1 MTLPVPQN
9 DNQDTGNGTQ
19 DGAPALGP
27 YATGA
32 PVYLAAGWSPIPI
45 GVGRRNQPPSGVTGA
60 KGRAVEPAD
69 VAAWMTGRG
78 GDNLGIRLPQNV
90 VGIDVD
96 CHDGKLGGEQ
106 ILVLEAAYG
115 PLPSTWHSTSR
126 TDGSKIM
133 FYRCPPHIAI
143 TLKDLAPDIELIRH
157 WYRYAAVWPSVNE
170 KSQAVYRWFR
180 PDGAVVAEGIV
191 PTREQLMPLPPS
203 WHQVKPLQLSGTGEA
218 FAGNGGGDF
227 TDPDVDAL
235 LLHGVPVGTNQ
246 DPVLRDLVWKL
257 VAAGCSDMQV
267 QLQWLAVVA
276 KTPQLGA
283 EPWTVTDFQRHL
295 RGARAKL
302 GAGEH
307 IPVGWIASLGPVGAP
322 TGEAAGDGGDG
333 VAPVDTG
340 PMPPPATP
348 MPVAR
353 RLLPELSQPVSGL
366 PLRLHWR
373 GGWLVWAGDHWQ
385 EEGAVTFG
393 NWLYQRLEHATY
405 QKPEKDGNTTDVP
418 WNPVKRTVGEVERA
432 VQALRTVEDTVET
445 GARLIDGVWVNQG
458 PDTAGMACRN
468 GVLDPASRELT
479 ASTPARLLI
488 GAMPFDYDP
497 GAECP
502 AWLEFMAQIHPD
514 DPEAVALV
522 QEWFGYV
529 VSGRTNQ
536 HKIMFLAGTPRSGKS
551 TTAKILGHLVGPGN
565 VAAPTLSSLSTQ
577 FGMSSMIG
585 RPLAVMDDVRTS
597 SKTDI
602 QVVIE
607 RLLTISGVGRLDV
620 DRKNLP
626 IWSGQLP
633 TRITIASNNLPWLTD
648 ASGAIIH
655 RLLVVDHPVTFLG
668 KEDITLEDR
677 LVQELP
683 GILNWALDGL
693 DRLTANGAFSAVAS
707 SQEAVAELHEQAN
720 PVKAFLRER
729 CELGDG
735 FQVGVEAMFLDWL
748 LWDGKVSDDRSART
762 SFGMRL
768 RGAVPGLGRER
779 STVEGDRS
787 YHYVGIRLRHALPQ
801 WAGGVPG

>member
-1 MTLPVPQN
+1 MTLPVSQN
-9 DNQDTGNGTQ
+9 DDPDTGNGTQ
-19 DGAPALGP
+19 DDVPPLGP

-60 KGRAVEPAD
+60 KGRMVEPGD

-106 ILVLEAAYG
+106 ILVLEATYG
-115 PLPSTWHSTSR
+115 PLPNTWHSTSR

-170 KSQAVYRWFR
+170 KSQAVYRWFQ
-180 PDGAVVAEGIV
+180 PDGAVVPEGIV

-203 WHQVKPLQLSGTGEA
+203 WHQVKPLQVTGTGEA

-257 VAAGCSDMQV
+257 VAAGCSDMQI

-307 IPVGWIASLGPVGAP
+307 IPVGWIASLGPVGAA
-322 TGEAAGDGGDG
+322 TDETAGEDGNG
-333 VAPVDTG
+333 VTPVDTG

-373 GGWLVWAGDHWQ
+373 GGWLAWTGNHWRQ
-385 EEGAVTFG
+385 ESPDTFG

-405 QKPEKDGNTTDVP
+405 PKTEKDGNVTQMP
-418 WNPVKRTVGEVERA
+418 WNPVRRTVGEVERA
-432 VQALRTVEDTVET
+432 VQALRTIDADVET
-445 GARLIDGVWVNQG
+445 GAALVDGVWVNQG
-458 PDTAGMACRN
+458 MDTAVIACRN
-468 GVLDPASRELT
+468 GVVDQGTRELT
-479 ASTPARLLI
+479 ASTPARLVM

-497 GAECP
+497 AAGCP
-502 AWLEFMAQIHPD
+502 AWTAFLGEVHPG
-514 DPEAVALV
+514 DPDAVALL

-529 VSGRTNQ
+529 VSGRLDHQ
-536 HKIMFLAGTPRSGKS
+536 KMMLLVGASRSGKS
-551 TTAKILGHLVGPGN
+551 TTAAVLGKLVGVEN
-565 VAAPTLSSLSTQ
+565 VAAPTFASFATQFGLSSLV
-577 FGMSSMIG
+577 G
-585 RPLAVMDDVRTS
+585 RSLAVMDDVRTS
-597 SKTDI
+597 ARQDI
-602 QVVIE
+602 QLVIE
-607 RLLTISGVGRLDV
+607 RLLTITSGGRLDV

-626 IWSGQLP
+626 IWSGRLP
-633 TRITIASNNLPWLTD
+633 TRITIASNELPWLLD
-648 ASGAIIH
+648 SSGAVVNRI
-655 RLLVVDHPVTFLG
+655 LVIEHNVSFLG
-668 KEDITLEDR
+668 REDTELGTRLE
-677 LVQELP
+677 QELP

-693 DRLTANGAFSAVAS
+693 DRLTANGAFTSVAS
-707 SQEAVAELHEQAN
+707 SRQAVAELHEQAS
-720 PVKAFLRER
+720 PIKAFIRDR
-729 CELGDG
+729 CELGEG
-735 FQVGVEAMFLDWL
+735 FQVGVEALFLDWL

-768 RGAVPGLGRER
+768 RGAVAGLQRER
-779 STVEGDRS
+779 SMAVGDRS
-787 YHYVGIRLRHALPQ
+787 YVYTGIRLRQTLPH
-801 WAGGVPG
+801 WAGGLPA